1 MKLIRTCAVLLLLGL
16 TLISSQALQ
25 VSQSEYEKLKGQ
37 AEKFYGDASYSLA
50 HNLYVQAHA
59 LTLPVP
65 EARWVDFRV
74 ADTLWRSQAA
84 TQTADTTAFEQAQRQ
99 LEVLI
104 RDIQRVE
111 DRDLV
116 WAEVQESLGDFW
128 WTRRDSRNWNQAW
141 IHYQQ
146 ALDWWAGQ
154 QDIERAR
161 QRYLKIVWSMAKP
174 ANPEPYYVYGY
185 YGNAIPLEILENT
198 LKIARSE
205 DDKAHAH
212 YLIAMTLRQQGS
224 QGQERQRVAEEFEAA
239 LKSGKVSDWYDD
251 ALYHYAEWSMNWGK
265 VIPLDD
271 GQWRQEQD
279 FVKALEL
286 FRRLVKEYQKGETRY
301 YDQAV
306 QQIKSITEASLGVS
320 VSNIFLPGSEVQF
333 YLNWRNLKR
342 VEFSL
347 YQVNLTRDLSFS
359 DDSKNRAYWIQTLDL
374 TKLNKVRSWA
384 KETGDKGDYAPGQ
397 ETIRLESQLPAGAY
411 IVEARVSPGTK
422 GPAAARD
429 LILVSDA
436 SIVLKTSGKQALV
449 YFCNVLDGA
458 PIPNAQVKL
467 WERNHSYDR
476 VWRENSKVTN
486 QDGIAVFDLSET
498 RPGQNQ
504 ELYAVAAANDRQ
516 AFSQGYSYSSQGDQ
530 QPWRVY
536 AFTDRPA
543 YRPGETVHWKFVAR
557 KLSGS
562 VYTTPAQQTIEFEV
576 QDPRGTKFKD
586 GKGLL
591 NNFGST
597 WGEFELSDTMPLG
610 EYRVTFWEEG
620 RNRTIGQATLFRMEE
635 YKLPEF
641 KVNVQTPGRIGE
653 EEGFPLRRKD

>member
-1 MKLIRTCAVLLLLGL
+1 
-16 TLISSQALQ
+16 
-25 VSQSEYEKLKGQ
+25 
-37 AEKFYGDASYSLA
+37 
-50 HNLYVQAHA
+50 
-59 LTLPVP
+59 
-65 EARWVDFRV
+65 VDFRL

-141 IHYQQ
+141 VHYQQ

-205 DDKAHAH
+205 DDKTHAH
-212 YLIAMTLRQQGS
+212 YLIAMTLRQQGG

-306 QQIKSITEASLGVS
+306 QQIKSITEASLGGAS
-320 VSNIFLPGSEVQF
+320 QTSSFRLGGQF
-333 YLNWRNLKR
+333 YLNWQPQR
-342 VEFSL
+342 VDFLS
-347 YQVNLTRDLSFS
+347 QVNLTRDLSFLMR
-359 DDSKNRAYWIQTLDL
+359 SKNRAYWIQTS
-374 TKLNKVRSWA
+374 RSH
-384 KETGDKGDYAPGQ
+384 TQ
-397 ETIRLESQLPAGAY
+397 
-411 IVEARVSPGTK
+411 
-422 GPAAARD
+422 
-429 LILVSDA
+429 
-436 SIVLKTSGKQALV
+436 
-449 YFCNVLDGA
+449 
-458 PIPNAQVKL
+458 
-467 WERNHSYDR
+467 
-476 VWRENSKVTN
+476 
-486 QDGIAVFDLSET
+486 
-498 RPGQNQ
+498 
-504 ELYAVAAANDRQ
+504 
-516 AFSQGYSYSSQGDQ
+516 QG
-530 QPWRVY
+530 
-536 AFTDRPA
+536 
-543 YRPGETVHWKFVAR
+543 EK
-557 KLSGS
+557 
-562 VYTTPAQQTIEFEV
+562 
-576 QDPRGTKFKD
+576 
-586 GKGLL
+586 
-591 NNFGST
+591 
-597 WGEFELSDTMPLG
+597 LG
-610 EYRVTFWEEG
+610 ERD
-620 RNRTIGQATLFRMEE
+620 R
-635 YKLPEF
+635 
-641 KVNVQTPGRIGE
+641 
-653 EEGFPLRRKD
+653 